1 MVIDTG
7 PDFREQVLRHSV
19 MEIDA
24 VLYSHAHF
32 DHVAGLCD
40 LRAFLFK
47 NRSPLPC
54 FASPSVAQ
62 EIERVYEFIF
72 VEPRY
77 PGTPDL
83 LLSPVEKR
91 FKVYSRSNP
100 ENFLEVEVLEVLH
113 GELAIYGFRIGNFAY
128 VTDVSAIPPETMEK
142 LEGLDVL
149 AIGAL
154 RFEPHFSHNSISE
167 SIEIAEKLRPKET
180 YFIHMTH
187 SILHG
192 RDEVK
197 LPKDVYFAYDG
208 LQINLTD

>member
-1 MVIDTG
+1 
-7 PDFREQVLRHSV
+7 

-54 FASPSVAQ
+54 YASADVAT
-62 EIERVYEFIF
+62 EIQRVYEFIF

-83 LLSPVEKR
+83 MMEPVQEK
-91 FKVYSRSNP
+91 FKVVSRSDP
-100 ENFLEVEVLEVLH
+100 DKYLEVEPLEVFH
-113 GELAIYGFRIGNFAY
+113 GELPIYGFRIGNFAY
-128 VTDVSAIPPETMEK
+128 ITDVSSIPTSTMEK
-142 LEGLDVL
+142 LKGLDVL
-149 AIGAL
+149 VIGAL
-154 RFEPHFSHNSISE
+154 RYESHFSHNSIPE
-167 SIEIAEKLRPKET
+167 SIEIAQALKPKQT

-187 SILHG
+187 SILHK

-197 LPKDVYFAYDG
+197 LPKDTYFAYDG
-208 LQINLTD
+208 LEINLNG